1 MNMKQFPSLCLHPGT
16 LVYVTFNPEI
26 AVELGSN
33 NAALLLSFLSDLD
46 VSIKRGGREFF
57 HEAADIRKKLNL
69 GDYEFRAAKKV
80 LMDRGILSAKRRGV
94 DPKLWYTIHRD
105 ALHSLMI
112 ETSARLQSEQDADH
126 LRYREEHPEEQVEPL
141 ESSAPNGEINNGHCG
156 KPTMGSVGN
165 QQWIIKSNLTTSTQE
180 ERGQS
185 LQPRRFSAPSEE
197 DARAYAQALGM
208 PSSEGSAF
216 IDFHTS
222 KGWVIGKSPMKDW
235 KAAMRTWHRRYCDR
249 RKTQPPSSARPPSQT
264 RTLTKE
270 EQEAR
275 LAYMRGEA

>member
-1 MNMKQFPSLCLHPGT
+1 MKQFSSLCLHPGT

-57 HEAADIRKKLNL
+57 HEATDIRKKLNL

-80 LMDRGILSAKRRGV
+80 LTDRGILSAKRRGV

-105 ALHSLMI
+105 ALHSLMMDA
-112 ETSARLQSEQDADH
+112 SSRLQNEQDDAQ
-126 LRYREEHPEEQVEPL
+126 LRYREEHPDEQFDAL
-141 ESSAPNGEINNGHCG
+141 EVPSANDEINSRHCG
-156 KPTMGSVGN
+156 KPTMGDVGN
-165 QQWIIKSNLTTSTQE
+165 QQWIIKSNLTTVTKE
-180 ERGQS
+180 ERGQT
-185 LQPRRFSAPSEE
+185 LQPKRFSAPSEE

-208 PSSEGSAF
+208 PASEGSAF

-222 KGWVIGKSPMKDW
+222 RGWIIGKSPMKDW
-235 KAAMRTWHRRYCDR
+235 RAAMRTWHRRYCDR
-249 RKTQPPSSARPPSQT
+249 RKTQPPSSAPPPSRSRYTQAELDYLT
-264 RTLTKE
+264 GRTNE
-270 EQEAR
+270 VCQ
-275 LAYMRGEA
+275 